1 MASEGAD
8 TQDLTDGTH
17 EPRECM
23 ACRGTGR
30 VISNL
35 GGSPSTV
42 DCPWCAGSGLRPAE
56 IDAQEHWGP
65 AAEEGAAEQPAAGE
79 SEPADGRSADD

>member
-1 MASEGAD
+1 
-8 TQDLTDGTH
+8 
-17 EPRECM
+17 M

-42 DCPWCAGSGLRPAE
+42 TCPWCEGGGVRVPG
-56 IDAQEHWGP
+56 IDAQGRWRGE
-65 AAEEGAAEQPAAGE
+65 AAEGDSSGDSSDSPA
-79 SEPADGRSADD
+79 